1 MDAFHKSQPNQPQ
14 VKKTTSFALT
24 NLLLAFT
31 AVSALA
37 QAPAITS
44 GPQDPKGRQNP
55 IVEDGHP
62 LCELNLSVTA
72 TGAAPL
78 NYVWKRGTTVVG
90 TNSPTLQITPST
102 LALAGNYTCTV
113 SNANGSVVS
122 PVSRVTVVNIADKI
136 FMAAVGQTSA
146 TVSVTA
152 AAPTGTTLAYRWYRR
167 LPGGGTERLTSAHAA
182 KFGGVNTKTLSV
194 KTVAEADAGFYF
206 CQVMANGYS
215 MSSGDCRLVVLPAP
229 ASKLVLAGGS
239 TELEVMPVG
248 ASPSIISQMTYQ
260 WKKGVNAIGGATN
273 KTLPLSNVTM
283 ADVADYTCVVTLP
296 TLASVTSP
304 KARVDV
310 VDNSEVVYLSKLAQK
325 SAKMK
330 VVVSAAIGRTFQWFN
345 SLDEPLVNGLQF
357 AGATTD
363 TLEIKNVLLSDAGA
377 YYCRVTSYGI
387 PVDSGIRRLIV
398 APPPASKLVRLGDPF
413 SLEFIP
419 AGSTPTVT
427 SKFTYQWKKMAT
439 VLTGETNTLYNGPA
453 STALADSGKYS
464 CVLTYTPDVG
474 MPLKIESNPALV
486 SVVDP
491 AARTLLIAEGK
502 GVSFKTVT
510 KGDGMTYQ
518 WFLNGSPTP
527 LAVSANFGDVNKNT
541 VKVIAPTLLQ
551 GGLYVCRVSAFGQT
565 IDSNPNRLVVASRPA
580 NVLIDSGDSLNLT
593 VLTSGEASAGDL
605 SYQWFKGTNALVGQT
620 NASYIVNPAQIADA
634 GGYKCQISYTGGLTV
649 TPATTNVS
657 VVDRTAASILGLA
670 GSKATLG
677 VTAKG
682 TGLSYKWYRGNDTVA
697 IAETVGKYKGVTKD
711 KLEIFALENADA
723 GDYRCEVTAF
733 GRLVQIGFRTL
744 EIVTTPGH
752 QLIAT
757 GAPLILEAATTGVI
771 TPLNYQWRKGTT
783 VLPGANSPELNIAT
797 AALTDA
803 AEYTCVVTIPGG
815 GSLTTGKAAVS
826 VASLASFNVNVANA
840 AEAKIKVPAAGK
852 NLSYAWSRLDGVT
865 KTPLVEGAKHV
876 GVAKQEVKI
885 TGCGAPDAGTYVC
898 DITMAGTATTL
909 TTNPISL
916 SVVLPYMSGK
926 FTALIDRT
934 SLLGAQNGGRVDV
947 EVASTG
953 AFTAK
958 VLIGSELLQFKGVF
972 AGTNPTTGTASGVS
986 DPLPRIGGALTLG
999 FTLGA
1004 DNLLTGGTLSN
1015 GTDTINFNGWRNTFL
1030 ATSSATGFVGIHNL
1044 GLGLPV
1050 GSGAIGDADI
1060 PQGSSFASFTVS
1072 TKGEFTMA
1080 GKTADGQGI
1089 TSAGFVGPSGQGLL
1103 FDMIYDGIPGNG
1115 SILGSFTIDSKSTPT
1130 PSDNTLAGTAS
1141 WNRPADASPPNP
1153 LLRTYKAGF
1162 EPVALA
1168 VEGSF
1173 YAAPALPFVF
1183 LDLTPSTTSD
1193 NARLLFSGGNIESAS
1208 SITLNVLTP
1217 RSFRVGPLSAI
1228 VIPSAAVPAAVK
1240 LSVSALKGE
1249 FKGEFILKDGTV
1261 DRPKTTFEGRV
1272 YRKGANLVGAGYFLH
1287 DRGAAFNILSGAVFM
1302 EKL

>member
-1 MDAFHKSQPNQPQ
+1 M
-14 VKKTTSFALT
+14 KKTTSFALT

-37 QAPAITS
+37 QAPSITS

-72 TGAAPL
+72 TGPGL

-102 LALAGNYTCTV
+102 LSLAGNYTCTV
-113 SNANGSVVS
+113 SNTTGSVVS
-122 PVSRVTVVNIADKI
+122 SVSKVSVVNISDKI
-136 FMAAVGQTSA
+136 FMASVGQTSA
-146 TVSVTA
+146 TVTVTA

-167 LPGGGTERLTSAHAA
+167 LTGGGTERLTSVHAA

-194 KTVAEADAGFYF
+194 KNVAEADAGFYF

-215 MSSGDCRLVVLPAP
+215 MSSGDCRLIVLPAP
-229 ASKLVLAGGS
+229 ASKLVIAGGS

-260 WKKGVNAIGGATN
+260 WKKGTNAIGGATN
-273 KTLPLSNVTM
+273 KTLPLANVTT

-296 TLASVTSP
+296 TLASVSTP

-325 SAKMK
+325 SAKLK
-330 VVVSAAIGRTFQWFN
+330 VVVSAAIGRTYQWYN
-345 SLDEPLVNGLQF
+345 SLDEPLVNGAHF
-357 AGATTD
+357 AGATSD

-377 YYCRVTSYGI
+377 YYCRVSSYGI

-398 APPPASKLVRLGDPF
+398 APPPASKLVKLGDPF

-419 AGSTPTVT
+419 AGSSPAVT

-439 VLTGETNTLYNGPA
+439 VLGGETNTLYNGPA

-474 MPLKIESNPALV
+474 LPLKIESNPGLV

-491 AARTLLIAEGK
+491 TAHTLLIAEGK

-510 KGDGMTYQ
+510 KGDGMSYQ
-518 WFLNGSPTP
+518 WFFNGSPTP
-527 LAVSANFGDVNKNT
+527 LAVSANYGDVTKNT
-541 VKVIAPTLLQ
+541 VKIIAPTLLQ
-551 GGLYVCRVSAFGQT
+551 GGVYVCRVSAFGGQT
-565 IDSNPNRLVVASRPA
+565 VDSNPNRLVVASRPA

-605 SYQWFKGTNALVGQT
+605 SYQWFKGTGALAGET

-634 GGYKCQISYTGGLTV
+634 GAYKCTISYTGGLTV
-649 TPATTNVS
+649 TPAATNVS
-657 VVDRTAASILGLA
+657 VVDRTAASLLGLA

-682 TGLSYKWYRGNDTVA
+682 SGLSYKWYRGTDTVA
-697 IAETVGKYKGVTKD
+697 IAETLGKYKGTTKD
-711 KLEIFALENADA
+711 KLEISALENADA
-723 GDYRCEVTAF
+723 GNYRCEVTAF

-744 EIVTTPGH
+744 EIVTTPGN

-757 GAPLILEAATTGVI
+757 GAPVTLEAATTGTI
-771 TPLNYQWRKGTT
+771 TPLSYQWKKGTA
-783 VLPGANSPELNIAT
+783 VLPGETNAQLNIAE
-797 AALTDA
+797 AALTHAGD
-803 AEYTCVVTIPGG
+803 YSCVVTIPGG
-815 GSLTTGKAAVS
+815 VNLTTGKALLS
-826 VASLASFNVNVANA
+826 VVTLSSFNVNVANA
-840 AEAKIKVPAAGK
+840 ADAKIKVPAAGK
-852 NLSYAWSRLDGVT
+852 NMSYVWSRLDGVT
-865 KTPLVEGAKHV
+865 KTPLVEGAKNV

-885 TGCGAPDAGTYVC
+885 TGCGAADAGTYVC
-898 DITMAGTATTL
+898 DITMTGTATTL
-909 TTNPISL
+909 TTSPISL
-916 SVVLPYMSGK
+916 SVVLPYMSGN
-926 FTALIDRT
+926 FTALIERT
-934 SLLGAQNGGRVDV
+934 SLLGADNGGRVDLT
-947 EVASTG
+947 VATTG
-953 AFTAK
+953 AVTGKLTLGPSVSSFAGA
-958 VLIGSELLQFKGVF
+958 L
-972 AGTNPTTGTASGVS
+972 AGTNPATGTATFFL
-986 DPLPRIGGALTLG
+986 DLGGEESIG
-999 FTLGA
+999 FTIGS
-1004 DNLLTGGTLSN
+1004 DNLLTN
-1015 GTDTINFNGWRNTFL
+1015 GTYTEKGDTVNFSGWRNTFL
-1030 ATSSATGFVGIHNL
+1030 AASSATSYTGVYNL

-1050 GSGAIGDADI
+1050 GSAAIGDASI
-1060 PQGSSFASFTVS
+1060 PQGTSFASFTIS
-1072 TKGEFTMA
+1072 TKGEFA
-1080 GKTADGQGI
+1080 VVGKTADGQAI
-1089 TSAGFVGPSGQGLL
+1089 TSAGFVGPSGQGML
-1103 FDMIYDGIPGNG
+1103 FDVLYDTIPDNG
-1115 SILGSFTIDSKSTPT
+1115 SILGSFTVDSKGNPT

-1141 WNRPADASPPNP
+1141 WNRHVDTNP
-1153 LLRTYKAGF
+1153 LQRTYKNGF

-1173 YAAPALPFVF
+1173 YAAPAAPLVF
-1183 LDLTPSTTSD
+1183 LDLSPSVSD
-1193 NARLLFSGGNIESAS
+1193 NARLLFSSGNIESAS
-1208 SITLNVLTP
+1208 SITLNALTP
-1217 RSFRVGPLSAI
+1217 RSFRIGSASAI
-1228 VIPSAAVPAAVK
+1228 TIPSAGAPAAVK
-1240 LSVSALKGE
+1240 LSVTAGKGS
-1249 FKGEFILKDGTV
+1249 FKGDFILKDGTIE
-1261 DRPKTTFEGRV
+1261 RPKTAYEGIV
-1272 YRKGANLVGAGYFLH
+1272 YKKGANLVGAGYFLH